1 MEDSPLCVAPEDRAE
16 RALDSDE
23 DGGDEDDIE
32 ESNIDSDN
40 ESAKG
45 PKLSDYELTKQKNI
59 AENRALLK
67 KVMAGCGFDD
77 HLPGLRGNDG
87 ATKGRVTAKKGK
99 KKATPDNHQQSSRW
113 EKSAHDQTL
122 TYESAY

>member
-1 MEDSPLCVAPEDRAE
+1 MEDSPLCVAPEERAE
-16 RALDSDE
+16 RTLDSDE

-32 ESNIDSDN
+32 ESNLDSDN

-59 AENRALLK
+59 AENKALLK

-77 HLPGLRGNDG
+77 HLLGLRVNDEASRG
-87 ATKGRVTAKKGK
+87 KVTAKKGK
-99 KKATPDNHQQSSRW
+99 KKATPENHQQSTRW
-113 EKSAHDQTL
+113 EKSAHDQML
-122 TYESAY
+122 TYQSAY